1 MWADLHVHTTASD
14 GTDTPREVV
23 ARAAAAGLSAIAIAD
38 HDTLEGIRPAA
49 EAGKK
54 IGLEVIPAIELGTE
68 QEGREIHVLGYLI
81 DLNNEDFLRRLTF
94 FRRTREERGLKIVNI
109 LKHMGIKISYEQV
122 LQFSGGGSVGRPHIA
137 RALVQ
142 SGVVGSLEE
151 AFHIYIGNGKC
162 AYVPRFKYS
171 PLEAVRLIRKAGGV
185 AVLAH
190 PGLGQGYDHF
200 ILPLVKEGLQGLEVY
215 HPGHDLEMSRHYLE
229 FCKRYGLLA
238 TGGSDYHGSSHREH
252 NNLGK
257 VKVSY
262 GVVESLWQLASPGG
276 GSRSK

>member
-23 ARAAAAGLSAIAIAD
+23 VRAASVGLSAIAIAD
-38 HDTLEGIRPAA
+38 HDTLEGIVPAV
-49 EAGKK
+49 EAGKE
-54 IGLEVIPAIELGTE
+54 IGLEVVPAIELGTE
-68 QEGREIHVLGYLI
+68 LEGREIHVLGYLM
-81 DLNNEDFLRRLTF
+81 DLYNEDFLSRLAF

-109 LKHMGIKISYEQV
+109 LKHMGLNISYEQV
-122 LQFSGGGSVGRPHIA
+122 LEISGGGSVGRPHIA

-171 PLEAVRLIRKAGGV
+171 PIEAVRLIRRAGGV

-190 PGLGQGYDHF
+190 PGLGQGYDQF

-215 HPGHDLEMSRHYLE
+215 HPGHDPEMSRYYLE
-229 FCKRYGLLA
+229 FCKRHGLLA
-238 TGGSDYHGSSHREH
+238 TGGSDYHGLSHKEH
-252 NNLGK
+252 NSLGK

-262 GVVESLWQLASPGG
+262 EVVETLRQLASQGVG
-276 GSRSK
+276 